1 MMSTTTVPWRRILAD
16 NFRELAQ
23 VSRVKS
29 RKRRMLFNISS
40 AWIGCQESKEPKMP
54 RYEHSC
60 EHAFAWAG
68 LVADIRR

>member
-1 MMSTTTVPWRRILAD
+1 
-16 NFRELAQ
+16 
-23 VSRVKS
+23 
-29 RKRRMLFNISS
+29 MLFNISS
-40 AWIGCQESKEPKMP
+40 AWIGCQESKQPKMP